1 MSVYV
6 LFKRV
11 WVSVTKLRLVLFA
24 NAPLPMEVT
33 EEGIVTDVKPLFRY
47 ASGLIEVTEEEI
59 TRALLIIL
67 SSAVLMVVT
76 VEPSGV
82 GVVVITEF
90 RVIGLPA

>member
-1 MSVYV
+1 M
-6 LFKRV
+6 
-11 WVSVTKLRLVLFA
+11 
-24 NAPLPMEVT
+24 
-33 EEGIVTDVKPLFRY
+33 TDVKPLFRY